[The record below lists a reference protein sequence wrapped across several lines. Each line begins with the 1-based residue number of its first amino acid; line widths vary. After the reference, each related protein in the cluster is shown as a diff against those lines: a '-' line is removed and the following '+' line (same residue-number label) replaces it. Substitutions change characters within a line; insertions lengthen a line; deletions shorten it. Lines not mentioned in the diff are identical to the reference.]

1 MSSLQ
6 KRLGFPHEG
15 LQDFALATKCSDLLK
30 PRKSEN
36 DGVGRET
43 NVGEVGREVVGG
55 SVGERKT
62 HKNKKHCDVAQE
74 LGLESEGCRSFP
86 RGLT

>member
-6 KRLGFPHEG
+6 RRLGFPHEG
-15 LQDFALATKCSDLLK
+15 LQGFALATKCSDLIK

-36 DGVGRET
+36 DGVGWET

-62 HKNKKHCDVAQE
+62 HKNKNTVMWHRNWDSNLRAVE
-74 LGLESEGCRSFP
+74 VSLVG
-86 RGLT
+86 